1 MQISDIRKNKKH
13 LTDIFIDG
21 EFFTSIDTYILSLSG
36 LKIGGNIEKKELD
49 SLIDKSNDY
58 RSYNKAIYLLGF
70 RDYSCKEL
78 KDKLKL
84 EYPEESIEKT
94 IEKLKSLKFLDDDR
108 FAQKYVRVLI
118 FEKYFSK
125 KRAKFELIKKG
136 IDKELASN
144 IVEDVDVDVDER
156 EQIKFLISHKYKD
169 AYKDE
174 KIKRRAMAFLQRY
187 GYSFSDIASVLFREE

>member
-13 LTDIFIDG
+13 LTDIFVDG

-36 LKIGGNIEKKELD
+36 LKIGDDIKAEELD
-49 SLIDKSNDY
+49 SLIEKSNDY

-94 IEKLKSLKFLDDDR
+94 IKKLKSLKFLDDDR
-108 FAQKYVRVLI
+108 FAQKYARVLI
-118 FEKYFSK
+118 FEKHFSK
-125 KRAKFELIKKG
+125 KRAEFELIKKG

-144 IVEDVDVDVDER
+144 IIEDIDVDER
-156 EQIKFLISHKYKD
+156 EQIKFLISHKYKN

-174 KIKRRAMAFLQRY
+174 KVKRRAMAFLQRY
-187 GYSFSDIASVLFREE
+187 GYSFSDVASVLFREG

>member
-13 LTDIFIDG
+13 LTDIFVDG
-21 EFFTSIDTYILSLSG
+21 EFFTSIDTYIFGLTG
-36 LKIGGNIEKKELD
+36 LKIGDDIKKEELD
-49 SLIDKSNDY
+49 SLIEKSNDH

-94 IEKLKSLKFLDDDR
+94 IEKLKRLNFLDDDR
-108 FAQKYVRVLI
+108 FAQKYVKALI
-118 FEKYFSK
+118 FEKHFSK
-125 KRAKFELIKKG
+125 KRAEFELIKKG

-144 IVEDVDVDVDER
+144 IVEDVDVDER
-156 EQIKFLISHKYKD
+156 EQIKFLISHKYKN

-187 GYSFSDIASVLFREE
+187 GYSFSDVASVLFREG

>member
-13 LTDIFIDG
+13 LTDIFVDG

-36 LKIGGNIEKKELD
+36 LKIGDGIKTEELD

-78 KDKLKL
+78 KNKLKL
-84 EYPEESIEKT
+84 EFPEESIEKT

-108 FAQKYVRVLI
+108 FAQKYARVLI

-144 IVEDVDVDVDER
+144 IIEDVDVDER
-156 EQIKFLISHKYKD
+156 EQIKFLISSKYKN

-187 GYSFSDIASVLFREE
+187 GYSFSDVASVLFREG

>member
-21 EFFTSIDTYILSLSG
+21 EFFTSIDTYILGLSG
-36 LKIGGNIEKKELD
+36 LKIGDDIGEKELD
-49 SLIDKSNDY
+49 CLVEKSNDY

-136 IDKELASN
+136 IDKELTSN
-144 IVEDVDVDVDER
+144 IVEDVDVDEK
-156 EQIKFLISHKYKD
+156 EQIEFLISHKYKD

>member
-21 EFFTSIDTYILSLSG
+21 EFFTSIDTYILGLSG
-36 LKIGGNIEKKELD
+36 LKIGDDIGEKELD
-49 SLIDKSNDY
+49 CLVEKSNDY

-136 IDKELASN
+136 IDKELTSN
-144 IVEDVDVDVDER
+144 IVEDVDVDER

-187 GYSFSDIASVLFREE
+187 GYSFSDISSVLFREE